1 MVVINKPSKEFN
13 GMVGHY
19 FYPCS
24 IADISSD
31 VSNGIRLGIIVSI
44 VLSISACV
52 TSRPS
57 PDALADALDKP
68 LRLCAGALAG
78 DDMPAARRDCLP
90 VVAIY
95 RAATGR

>member
-1 MVVINKPSKEFN
+1 MLIGLP
-13 GMVGHY
+13 G
-19 FYPCS
+19 
-24 IADISSD
+24 
-31 VSNGIRLGIIVSI
+31 
-44 VLSISACV
+44 CV